1 MKEDNTLDTPRKV
14 VITSETIDRE
24 NGRQVDPPITRVAG
38 MFVIPNPFA
47 GKFEEDLSPLFE
59 LGREVG
65 EHFAPKLA
73 ELCNNAVVSYGK
85 AVIVGTAGEIEH
97 GAACMHPKLGKPMRA
112 AIGGGEA
119 IIASNV
125 KVGPSG
131 ASIDVPLGNK
141 DDAWSL
147 DHRDSMTVSI
157 PDAPR
162 PDEMVIVIVFADG
175 GRPFPRC

>member
-147 DHRDSMTVSI
+147 DHCDSMTVSI

>member
-1 MKEDNTLDTPRKV
+1 MDTSRKV
-14 VITSETIDRE
+14 IITSETIDRE
-24 NGRQVDPPITRVAG
+24 NGRKLDSPITRVAG
-38 MFVIPNPFA
+38 MFVFPNPFA
-47 GKFEEDLSPLFE
+47 GKFEEDLSSLFE

-65 EHFAPKLA
+65 EQFAPKLA
-73 ELCNNAVVSYGK
+73 ELCNNSVVSYGK
-85 AVIVGTAGEIEH
+85 AAIVGTAGEIEH

-125 KVGPSG
+125 KVGSPG
-131 ASIDVPLGNK
+131 VSIDVPLGHK

-147 DHRDSMTVSI
+147 DHCDTLTVSI

-162 PDEMVIVIVFADG
+162 SDEIVIVIAFADG
-175 GRPFPRC
+175 GRPFPRCG